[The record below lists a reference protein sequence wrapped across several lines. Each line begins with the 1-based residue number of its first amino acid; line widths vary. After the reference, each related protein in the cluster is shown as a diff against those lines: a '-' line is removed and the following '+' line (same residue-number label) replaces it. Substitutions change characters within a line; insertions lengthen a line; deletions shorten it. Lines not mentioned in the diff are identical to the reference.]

1 MVDGNPKADKSSSSN
16 VRMDERR
23 RMAAELGRRG
33 GKKGGKA
40 RAQNLSPE
48 RRKEIAR
55 KAAATRWAK
64 KLQTTPEPTAASW
77 SATPSCI
84 ARGTLTFARG
94 PAECYLLDDD
104 RRLLGLSSVVALF
117 NFASL
122 QQLQEVW
129 GRLLD
134 KGGQAEEI
142 FRQPGMWQ
150 MLNGMTAESFL
161 KFCHALA
168 RDDQQPEQAAIA
180 VDLLGEM
187 ALEGLLPQIDASI
200 HPVDH
205 LSIRS

>member
-1 MVDGNPKADKSSSSN
+1 MANDTLKADKASSSN
-16 VRMDERR
+16 VRMAERR

-64 KLQTTPEPTAASW
+64 KLQATPQPAVASW

-94 PAECYLLDDD
+94 PAECYVLDDD
-104 RRLLGLSSVVALF
+104 HRLLGLSSVVALF
-117 NFASL
+117 NFAGL
-122 QQLQEVW
+122 QQLQEAW
-129 GRLLD
+129 ERLLD
-134 KGGQAEEI
+134 KDGQVEEI

-168 RDDQQPEQAAIA
+168 RDDRQPEQAAIA
-180 VDLLGEM
+180 VDLLGEV

-200 HPVDH
+200 QPVDQ
-205 LSIRS
+205 